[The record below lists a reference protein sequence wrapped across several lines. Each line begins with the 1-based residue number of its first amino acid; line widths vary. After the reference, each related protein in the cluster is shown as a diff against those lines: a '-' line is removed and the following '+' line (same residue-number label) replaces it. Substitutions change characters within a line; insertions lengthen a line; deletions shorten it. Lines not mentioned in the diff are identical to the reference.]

1 MSIQSA
7 AAEGRRPA
15 QKNGLIKR
23 YARNPILSADAWQY
37 SINTVFNAGATRLPD
52 GSTLLLCR
60 VEDRRGLSHLS
71 VARSADGVTDW
82 QVDRHPTLA
91 PDAVNYPE
99 EIWGIED
106 PRIVWVPEL
115 GRYAVT
121 YTSFSRG
128 GPGIS
133 LAMTEDFRCFERV
146 GPIMPPEDKDAAL
159 FPRRFNGRWALLHR
173 PIPAS
178 ARAHIWISF
187 SPDLKHWGDHTMVI
201 QSREGA
207 WWDAR
212 KVGLSPPPIETSE
225 GWLVIY
231 HGVRQ
236 TPANSIYRLG
246 LALLDLEDPTQ
257 CLLRSDE
264 WIFGPREAYERTGDV
279 ADVVFP
285 CGYTLGDD
293 PDELRIY
300 YGAADTAIAL
310 ATTRISRLLAWLK
323 NHSRYGGAAQDF

>member
-225 GWLVIY
+225 GWLLLT
-231 HGVRQ
+231 HGVGPMR
-236 TPANSIYRLG
+236 TYAIG
-246 LALLDLEDPTQ
+246 AMLLDLDDPLKVRGRLDQPLVAALPDEQYGHVPNVVYTCGAMIHSGTLYMPFALTDRYTTMCAIDADELIQ
-257 CLLRSDE
+257 CLLS
-264 WIFGPREAYERTGDV
+264 
-279 ADVVFP
+279 
-285 CGYTLGDD
+285 CGT
-293 PDELRIY
+293 
-300 YGAADTAIAL
+300 
-310 ATTRISRLLAWLK
+310 
-323 NHSRYGGAAQDF
+323 